1 MRALSTTMTA
11 SRPGKWTSARKA
23 PKGTPI
29 RAARSTAER
38 LTMRDSRTIA
48 ISAGSSTSWSAE
60 TSVGMKNPA
69 FLDFLQTTRLW
80 SNLQLSSS
88 NLQLSSYVCMPDL
101 LTTDEAAIY
110 LRLSPRK
117 LYELL
122 AKGAVPCTKVTGRWL
137 FPRAALD
144 RWVMAGLITS
154 AAFAHATAP
163 PIVGGSHDLLLELT
177 LRESGCGLASLPEG
191 SEAGLQRLARGEVMV
206 AAVHLHRPDGDDEAA
221 NIEAVAAAP
230 GLHDAV
236 VISFARHEQG
246 IVTAPGN
253 PLKLSDIASVA
264 NSRAR
269 LAQRPPGAGAQLLLL
284 ALLARAKIAANDLAL
299 MTPVCATG
307 MDIAQAVRSNRAD
320 CGIATRSVAL
330 AAGLNFLPI
339 TWEHFDLV
347 LRQRDYFLPGPQAL
361 FEFMRTAALRERA
374 MEFGGYDVDTIGAV
388 RLVN

>member
-1 MRALSTTMTA
+1 MVKSA
-11 SRPGKWTSARKA
+11 SKFIKSASKF
-23 PKGTPI
+23 I
-29 RAARSTAER
+29 
-38 LTMRDSRTIA
+38 
-48 ISAGSSTSWSAE
+48 
-60 TSVGMKNPA
+60 
-69 FLDFLQTTRLW
+69 
-80 SNLQLSSS
+80 
-88 NLQLSSYVCMPDL
+88 CMQPDL

-206 AAVHLHRPDGDDEAA
+206 AAIHLHRPDGADEAA

-236 VISFARHEQG
+236 VISFARREQG

-264 NSRAR
+264 KSRAR

-284 ALLARAKIAANDLAL
+284 ALLARANIAANDLAL

-374 MEFGGYDVDTIGAV
+374 MEFGGYDVDAIGAV